1 MKTQARAIPRL
12 RNSSFV
18 ITSSVSQLLYSW
30 QNYAQV
36 DRRLKNLQGDER
48 RKIVSFTWVRAKTLP
63 ENLQS
68 AIISF
73 TLFKAGMC
81 SPLPCTEKWH
91 QYEGQG
97 GLFEV
102 TSNLTW
108 VNVKVERRIDGAGS
122 PQTTVDAAS
131 EGDVGEN

>member
-18 ITSSVSQLLYSW
+18 ITSSVSQLLYS
-30 QNYAQV
+30 
-36 DRRLKNLQGDER
+36 
-48 RKIVSFTWVRAKTLP
+48 WVRAKTLP

-81 SPLPCTEKWH
+81 SPLP
-91 QYEGQG
+91 
-97 GLFEV
+97 
-102 TSNLTW
+102 SNLTW